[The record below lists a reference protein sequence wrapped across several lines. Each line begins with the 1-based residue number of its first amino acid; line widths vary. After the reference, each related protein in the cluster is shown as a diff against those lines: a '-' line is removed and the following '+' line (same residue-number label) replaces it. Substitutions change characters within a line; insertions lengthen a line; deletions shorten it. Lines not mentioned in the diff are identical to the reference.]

1 MNPGAIFHWGLWA
14 IATIIA
20 TALAV
25 VSMTRAD
32 KAMTSRRVVVAVG
45 AAIFV
50 GIMAGFA
57 VRQYFTGLWP
67 GECSFGNHF
76 TTWRET
82 SSGHFVQEPVSRTE
96 VQR

>member
-1 MNPGAIFHWGLWA
+1 MNSGAIFHWGLWA
-14 IATIIA
+14 IATTIA

-32 KAMTSRRVVVAVG
+32 KAMTFRRVVAVG

-76 TTWRET
+76 TTVRET
-82 SSGHFVQEPVSRTE
+82 SSGHFVQGPVSRTE

>member
-14 IATIIA
+14 IATTVA

-25 VSMTRAD
+25 VSIMRAD
-32 KAMTSRRVVVAVG
+32 KAMTSRRVVALA

-50 GIMAGFA
+50 GIMASFA
-57 VRQYFTGLWP
+57 VREYFSGLWP

-82 SSGHFVQEPVSRTE
+82 CSGHFVQQPVSRTE
-96 VQR
+96 VHR

>member
-14 IATIIA
+14 IATTIA
-20 TALAV
+20 TALAA
-25 VSMTRAD
+25 VSMTRPD
-32 KAMTSRRVVVAVG
+32 KAMTSRRVGAVG

-50 GIMAGFA
+50 GSMAGFA

-67 GECSFGNHF
+67 GECSFSNHF

-82 SSGHFVQEPVSRTE
+82 SSGYFVQQPASRPE
-96 VQR
+96 GHP

>member
-14 IATIIA
+14 IAATIA

-25 VSMTRAD
+25 VSMTRDD
-32 KAMTSRRVVVAVG
+32 KAMTSRRAIAVG

-50 GIMAGFA
+50 GIIAGFA
-57 VRQYFTGLWP
+57 VRQYFTGWWP
-67 GECSFGNHF
+67 GECSFANHF

>member
-1 MNPGAIFHWGLWA
+1 MNPGAIFHSGLWV
-14 IATIIA
+14 IATTIA
-20 TALAV
+20 TALAL
-25 VSMTRAD
+25 VSMTRDD
-32 KAMTSRRVVVAVG
+32 KAMTSQRAVAAG